1 MARKNRNLTQ
11 TRHGD
16 SPYKLRRVIAEI
28 CQHFGGLCKIWEIAE
43 KDGKGME
50 KPVDERRVQVVSK
63 R

>member
-1 MARKNRNLTQ
+1 MTRKNRNLTQ

-16 SPYKLRRVIAEI
+16 SPYKLRLVIAEI

-50 KPVDERRVQVVSK
+50 RNKD
-63 R
+63 